1 MQAASAIHWVWATF
15 NLHPTCRE
23 YLSLQFIAIHC
34 ISLHPLLF
42 IVFHCCPSWVGGV
55 RQSWTQLRSR
65 CDLVSWQIRKFS
77 LVTQPLDFLPRI
89 PLIQLLRFIA
99 IPWQPLCFIAFHCF
113 MGCIGTY
120 GCLLTWGQPYLFQRL
135 SSLDSLSFY
144 IFLVL
149 ELCAKDHL
157 LQSSEIHVAHC
168 SCVLHC
174 VLLLGEKGGSFL
186 KGQGVLAKVETEMRF
201 THYLSQLFIIIRNV
215 VANACET
222 PLLINALRFIVFNC
236 NLRQT
241 CTCSGHTIAIGHM
254 SIRMTITYELM
265 RQYRHVLHIFLQLL
279 TCRMSWWCPVDHSL
293 YASKLRIGLAT
304 NHKFALWRATDS
316 HLSLCLSWVLDP
328 AWGN

>member
-1 MQAASAIHWVWATF
+1 LHFIASIVVHCFSLLPELGRRGEAKLDTVEIQMRFGQLTDSQIF
-15 NLHPTCRE
+15 TRHPTSK
-23 YLSLQFIAIHC
+23 LSAKDTLDPTFAIHC
-34 ISLHPLLF
+34 VPL
-42 IVFHCCPSWVGGV
+42 
-55 RQSWTQLRSR
+55 
-65 CDLVSWQIRKFS
+65 
-77 LVTQPLDFLPRI
+77 
-89 PLIQLLRFIA
+89 
-99 IPWQPLCFIAFHCF
+99 QPLCFIAFHCF

-135 SSLDSLSFY
+135 SSLDSSSFY

-186 KGQGVLAKVETEMRF
+186 KGRGVLAKVETEMRF
-201 THYLSQLFIIIRNV
+201 THYLSQLFTIFRNV
-215 VANACET
+215 VVNACET